1 MRHVGRDHVTQR
13 QIAGCFSAQCL
24 VSLSLI
30 NKAALWKERPS
41 HTAPS
46 LQFTKAQGLKKRR
59 QPATNKNLKKN
70 QEKKLLTGMASDPS
84 SPAVEEGVEDEEDDV
99 DVNLEEAEN
108 GTTGKMHS
116 PRGTLLTRRG
126 ITLRVLLKDRV
137 IQPGE
142 GLLTIHYLG
151 KTFVGDLLP
160 DGKIRWQET
169 SQIFNSPSA
178 WATHCKKLVNPAKKS
193 GCGWASVK
201 YKGQKLDQYKTMW
214 LRKQQPPL
222 QAVEMNLASEE
233 DDEIPEEEDFE
244 NHSKKIPKS
253 DNQVKKVEEKSKKL
267 QAKSSQDCSLMD
279 NGHSIIKARNK
290 DLGPVQYS
298 VIGSRDPGRD
308 PHTLVELTSFTSVN
322 KFQPFNVAISS
333 NVLLLV
339 DFHCHLTTSEVVGY
353 LGGRWDTSTQL
364 LTILRAFPCRI
375 RLSDKDSASA
385 VEEEIC
391 QNLFLR
397 GLSLV
402 GWYHSHP
409 YTPALPSL
417 QDIDSQME
425 YQLKLQGTTNSF
437 QPCLALICGP
447 YHQGSTDLESK
458 IAPFWVLPPPEQ
470 KPNDYG
476 IPMEVEMTYVQDTFL
491 TSDVLHEMMLLL
503 EYYKTAPDIVKF
515 KDKWNEETTY
525 LEKVKGSL
533 ANKTPKDQTFV
544 KVLEHIYNQLSACS

>member
-1 MRHVGRDHVTQR
+1 
-13 QIAGCFSAQCL
+13 
-24 VSLSLI
+24 
-30 NKAALWKERPS
+30 
-41 HTAPS
+41 
-46 LQFTKAQGLKKRR
+46 
-59 QPATNKNLKKN
+59 
-70 QEKKLLTGMASDPS
+70 MASDPS
-84 SPAVEEGVEDEEDDV
+84 SPAVEEGVEDEEDEV

-108 GTTGKMHS
+108 GTAGKTPS
-116 PRGTLLTRRG
+116 TRGTLLTRRG

-142 GLLTIHYLG
+142 GLLSIHYLG

-169 SQIFNSPSA
+169 SQVFNSPSA

-222 QAVEMNLASEE
+222 QAVEMNLASEGE
-233 DDEIPEEEDFE
+233 DEEIPEEEDLE
-244 NHSKKIPKS
+244 NRGKKVPKS
-253 DNQVKKVEEKSKKL
+253 DNQLKNVEEKGRKL
-267 QAKSSQDCSLMD
+267 QAKGSQDSRLMD
-279 NGHSIIKARNK
+279 NGHNIKIAGNK

-298 VIGSRDPGRD
+298 VIGSRDSGRD

-409 YTPALPSL
+409 YTRALPSL
-417 QDIDSQME
+417 QDIDSQMG

-447 YHQGSTDLESK
+447 YHHGSTNLESK
-458 IAPFWVLPPPEQ
+458 ITPFWVLPPPEQ

-503 EYYKTAPDIVKF
+503 EYYKAAPDIVKF
-515 KDKWNEETTY
+515 NNKWNEETTY
-525 LEKVKGSL
+525 LDKVKGSL

-544 KVLEHIYNQLSACS
+544 KVLEHIYYQLGVCS

>member
-1 MRHVGRDHVTQR
+1 
-13 QIAGCFSAQCL
+13 
-24 VSLSLI
+24 
-30 NKAALWKERPS
+30 
-41 HTAPS
+41 
-46 LQFTKAQGLKKRR
+46 
-59 QPATNKNLKKN
+59 
-70 QEKKLLTGMASDPS
+70 MASDPS
-84 SPAVEEGVEDEEDDV
+84 SPAVEEGVEDEEDEM

-108 GTTGKMHS
+108 GTAGKMPS
-116 PRGTLLTRRG
+116 TRGTLLTRRG

-142 GLLTIHYLG
+142 GLLSIHYLG

-169 SQIFNSPSA
+169 SQVFNSPSA

-222 QAVEMNLASEE
+222 QAVEMNLASEGE
-233 DDEIPEEEDFE
+233 DEEIPEEEDLE
-244 NHSKKIPKS
+244 NRGKKVPKS
-253 DNQVKKVEEKSKKL
+253 DNQLKNVEEKGRKL
-267 QAKSSQDCSLMD
+267 QAKGSRDSSLTD
-279 NGHSIIKARNK
+279 NGHNIKTAANK

-298 VIGSRDPGRD
+298 VIGSRDSGRD

-409 YTPALPSL
+409 YTRALPSL
-417 QDIDSQME
+417 QDIDSQMG

-447 YHQGSTDLESK
+447 YHHGSTNLESK
-458 IAPFWVLPPPEQ
+458 ITPFWVLPPPEQ

-503 EYYKTAPDIVKF
+503 EYYKAAPDIVKF
-515 KDKWNEETTY
+515 NNKWNEETTY
-525 LEKVKGSL
+525 LDKVKGSL

-544 KVLEHIYNQLSACS
+544 KVLEHIYYQLGVCS

>member
-1 MRHVGRDHVTQR
+1 
-13 QIAGCFSAQCL
+13 
-24 VSLSLI
+24 
-30 NKAALWKERPS
+30 
-41 HTAPS
+41 
-46 LQFTKAQGLKKRR
+46 
-59 QPATNKNLKKN
+59 
-70 QEKKLLTGMASDPS
+70 MASDPS
-84 SPAVEEGVEDEEDDV
+84 SPAVEEGVEDEEDEV
-99 DVNLEEAEN
+99 DVNVEEAEN
-108 GTTGKMHS
+108 GTAGKIHT

-126 ITLRVLLKDRV
+126 ITLRVLLKDKV

-142 GLLTIHYLG
+142 GLLSIHYLG

-169 SQIFNSPSA
+169 SQVFNSPSA

-214 LRKQQPPL
+214 LKEQQPPL
-222 QAVEMNLASEE
+222 QAVETNLPSEGE
-233 DDEIPEEEDFE
+233 DEEVHEEEDFE
-244 NHSKKIPKS
+244 NRGRKNSKVN
-253 DNQVKKVEEKSKKL
+253 NQVKKVEEQNKKL
-267 QAKSSQDCSLMD
+267 PAKSPQDSSLTD
-279 NGHSIIKARNK
+279 NGHSIKKAAK
-290 DLGPVQYS
+290 DLGPVRYS
-298 VIGSRDPGRD
+298 EIGSRDSGRD
-308 PHTLVELTSFTSVN
+308 PHTLVELASFTSMN

-353 LGGRWDTSTQL
+353 LGGRWDTNTQL

-409 YTPALPSL
+409 YTSALPSL
-417 QDIDSQME
+417 QDIDSQMD

-447 YHQGSTDLESK
+447 YHQGSSNLESK
-458 IAPFWVLPPPEQ
+458 MSPFWVLPPPEQ

-503 EYYKTAPDIVKF
+503 EYYKTAPDVVKF

-525 LEKVKGSL
+525 LDKVKGSL
-533 ANKTPKDQTFV
+533 ANKTPKDQNFL
-544 KVLEHIYNQLSACS
+544 KVLEHIYNQLEACS

>member
-1 MRHVGRDHVTQR
+1 
-13 QIAGCFSAQCL
+13 
-24 VSLSLI
+24 
-30 NKAALWKERPS
+30 
-41 HTAPS
+41 
-46 LQFTKAQGLKKRR
+46 
-59 QPATNKNLKKN
+59 
-70 QEKKLLTGMASDPS
+70 MASDPS
-84 SPAVEEGVEDEEDDV
+84 SPAVEEGVEDEEDEV

-108 GTTGKMHS
+108 GTAGKIHS

-126 ITLRVLLKDRV
+126 ITLRVLLKDKV

-142 GLLTIHYLG
+142 GLLSIHYLG

-169 SQIFNSPSA
+169 SQVFNSPSA

-222 QAVEMNLASEE
+222 QAVEMNLASEGE
-233 DDEIPEEEDFE
+233 DEEIPEEEDFE
-244 NHSKKIPKS
+244 NRGRKIPKS
-253 DNQVKKVEEKSKKL
+253 DNPVKKVEEKSRKL
-267 QAKSSQDCSLMD
+267 QAKSARDSSLTD
-279 NGHSIIKARNK
+279 NGHSIKKAGNK
-290 DLGPVQYS
+290 DLGPVRYS
-298 VIGSRDPGRD
+298 VIGSRDSGRD
-308 PHTLVELTSFTSVN
+308 PHTLVELMSFTSVN

-375 RLSDKDSASA
+375 RLSDKDAASA

-409 YTPALPSL
+409 YTRALPSL
-417 QDIDSQME
+417 QDIDSQMD

-447 YHQGSTDLESK
+447 YHHGNSDLESK
-458 IAPFWVLPPPEQ
+458 MSPFWVLPPPEQ

-476 IPMEVEMTYVQDTFL
+476 VPMEVEMTYVQDTFL

-503 EYYKTAPDIVKF
+503 EYYKAAPDIVKF

-525 LEKVKGSL
+525 LDKIKGSL
-533 ANKTPKDQTFV
+533 ANKTPKDQSFV
-544 KVLEHIYNQLSACS
+544 KVLEHIYNQLAACS

>member
-1 MRHVGRDHVTQR
+1 
-13 QIAGCFSAQCL
+13 
-24 VSLSLI
+24 
-30 NKAALWKERPS
+30 
-41 HTAPS
+41 
-46 LQFTKAQGLKKRR
+46 
-59 QPATNKNLKKN
+59 
-70 QEKKLLTGMASDPS
+70 MASDPS
-84 SPAVEEGVEDEEDDV
+84 SPAVEEGDEEDEV
-99 DVNLEEAEN
+99 DMNLEEAEN
-108 GTTGKMHS
+108 GTAGKMCS

-142 GLLTIHYLG
+142 GLLSIHYLG

-160 DGKIRWQET
+160 DGKIQWQET
-169 SQIFNSPSA
+169 SQVFNSPSA

-222 QAVEMNLASEE
+222 QTVEMNLASEGE
-233 DDEIPEEEDFE
+233 DEEIPEEEDFE
-244 NHSKKIPKS
+244 NRAKKIPKS
-253 DNQVKKVEEKSKKL
+253 DHQLKKAEERSRKL
-267 QAKSSQDCSLMD
+267 QAKSSRDSSLMD
-279 NGHSIIKARNK
+279 NGHDVKKAGSK

-298 VIGSRDPGRD
+298 VIGSRDSGRD

-409 YTPALPSL
+409 YTRALPSL
-417 QDIDSQME
+417 QDIDSQMD

-447 YHQGSTDLESK
+447 YHYGSTNLESK
-458 IAPFWVLPPPEQ
+458 ITPFWVMPPPEQ

-503 EYYKTAPDIVKF
+503 EYYKAAPDIVKF

-525 LEKVKGSL
+525 LDKVKGSM

-544 KVLEHIYNQLSACS
+544 KVLEHIYYQLGACS

>member
-1 MRHVGRDHVTQR
+1 
-13 QIAGCFSAQCL
+13 
-24 VSLSLI
+24 
-30 NKAALWKERPS
+30 
-41 HTAPS
+41 
-46 LQFTKAQGLKKRR
+46 
-59 QPATNKNLKKN
+59 
-70 QEKKLLTGMASDPS
+70 MASDPS
-84 SPAVEEGVEDEEDDV
+84 SPAVEEGVEDEEDEV

-108 GTTGKMHS
+108 GTAVKMHS

-142 GLLTIHYLG
+142 GLLSIHYLG

-169 SQIFNSPSA
+169 SQVFNSPSA

-222 QAVEMNLASEE
+222 QAVEMNLASEGE
-233 DDEIPEEEDFE
+233 DEEIPEEEDFK
-244 NHSKKIPKS
+244 NRGRKIPKS
-253 DNQVKKVEEKSKKL
+253 VNQVKKVEEKSRKL
-267 QAKSSQDCSLMD
+267 QAKSSRETSMTG
-279 NGHSIIKARNK
+279 NGHSIKKTANK

-298 VIGSRDPGRD
+298 AIGSRDSGRD

-375 RLSDKDSASA
+375 RLSDKESASA

-409 YTPALPSL
+409 YTYALPSL
-417 QDIDSQME
+417 QDIDSQMD

-437 QPCLALICGP
+437 QPCLALVCGP
-447 YHQGSTDLESK
+447 YHHGSTNLESK
-458 IAPFWVLPPPEQ
+458 ITPFWVLPPPEQ

-476 IPMEVEMTYVQDTFL
+476 VPMEVEMTYVQDTFL

-503 EYYKTAPDIVKF
+503 EYYKAAPDIVKF
-515 KDKWNEETTY
+515 KDKWNEEMTY
-525 LEKVKGSL
+525 LDKVKGSL

-544 KVLEHIYNQLSACS
+544 KVLEHIFNQLGACS

>member
-1 MRHVGRDHVTQR
+1 
-13 QIAGCFSAQCL
+13 
-24 VSLSLI
+24 
-30 NKAALWKERPS
+30 
-41 HTAPS
+41 
-46 LQFTKAQGLKKRR
+46 
-59 QPATNKNLKKN
+59 
-70 QEKKLLTGMASDPS
+70 MASDPS
-84 SPAVEEGVEDEEDDV
+84 SPTMEEGVEDEEDEV

-108 GTTGKMHS
+108 GTAGKRHS

-126 ITLRVLLKDRV
+126 ITLRVLLKDKV

-142 GLLTIHYLG
+142 GLLSIHYLG

-169 SQIFNSPSA
+169 SQVFNSPSA

-222 QAVEMNLASEE
+222 QAVEMNLASEGE
-233 DDEIPEEEDFE
+233 DEEIPEEEDFE
-244 NHSKKIPKS
+244 NRGSKIPKS
-253 DNQVKKVEEKSKKL
+253 DNQVKKVEEKSRKL
-267 QAKSSQDCSLMD
+267 QAKSPRDSSLTD
-279 NGHSIIKARNK
+279 NGHSIKKAVNK
-290 DLGPVQYS
+290 DLGPVRYS
-298 VIGSRDPGRD
+298 VLGSRDSGRD
-308 PHTLVELTSFTSVN
+308 PHTLVELMSFTSVN

-333 NVLLLV
+333 NVLLLM

-375 RLSDKDSASA
+375 RLADKDTASA

-409 YTPALPSL
+409 YTRALPSL
-417 QDIDSQME
+417 QDIDSQMD

-447 YHQGSTDLESK
+447 YHHGSTNLESK
-458 IAPFWVLPPPEQ
+458 MSPFWVLPPPEQ

-476 IPMEVEMTYVQDTFL
+476 VPMEVEMTYVQDTCL
-491 TSDVLHEMMLLL
+491 TPDVLHEMMLLL
-503 EYYKTAPDIVKF
+503 EYYKAAPDLVKF

-525 LEKVKGSL
+525 LDKVKGSL
-533 ANKTPKDQTFV
+533 ANKTSKDQTFV
-544 KVLEHIYNQLSACS
+544 KVLEHIYNQLGACS